1 MYLSNSSIIIYNNAF
16 FPPFLKNDP
25 NLAGE
30 RSVALR
36 LSLSSLSGSSVGY
49 SSGFLT
55 ISSSSSS
62 NSPGNSRY
70 SFYSSEIA
78 ENSKEDKPKIL
89 GLFEI

>member
-1 MYLSNSSIIIYNNAF
+1 MSMNFPDSKGDANVVLSSSIIFYNNAF

-25 NLAGE
+25 NLAGD

-49 SSGFLT
+49 SNGFLT

-62 NSPGNSRY
+62 NSPRK
-70 SFYSSEIA
+70 FR
-78 ENSKEDKPKIL
+78 IL
-89 GLFEI
+89 L